1 MTNEPFAHV
10 FDEMKAYVGFGRE
23 DEVQLQA
30 FWPIV
35 EPHAERIVAHFYE
48 RAMAFPAGAAVL
60 HDDAQVRRLMAT
72 MKVWMRE
79 LLLGPHD
86 HAYFQRRERIGRR
99 HVDVGLPPRFMF
111 VAMSVMRED
120 LCGVAHDV
128 LGARARPVCEALA
141 RATELDLAIMT
152 GTFIERREERQLK
165 TLQELLVERMPVS
178 VLLLDDLLMVTAA
191 TGISHRL
198 FGDMQAI
205 GRPIADA
212 LPEALVV
219 GANLLETI
227 DRAIASGREIQIVR
241 VDVEIEGKERSFRLT
256 VVPLDHASARVLVH
270 LEELTETVQTEAR
283 MQRSEALAQLGAL
296 SAAVAHELRNP
307 LAGISGAVQVIGR
320 SLAQDDRRRPI
331 MMKVEEQI
339 QRLNA
344 MVTELLAFSRPGT
357 ARISDV
363 DLAETARGVV
373 SLIQAEHP
381 GVRFEVVGQAVG
393 RADKNFVY
401 QIVLNLVQNA
411 VQAQGEQ
418 GLVQVRVEPGRV
430 TVMDAGPGVPEELR
444 EEIFRPFFTTRTRGT
459 GLGLAICQRVAQT
472 MHATLSL
479 SDQRPLG
486 GAAFVLEMEP
496 A

>member
-10 FDEMKAYVGFGRE
+10 FDEMKAYVGFDKD
-23 DEVQLQA
+23 DEAQLQA
-30 FWPIV
+30 FWPTV
-35 EPHAERIVAHFYE
+35 EPQVDRIVTHFYE
-48 RAMAFPAGAAVL
+48 RATAFPAGAAVL
-60 HDDAQVRRLMAT
+60 HDSAQVRRLMST
-72 MKVWMRE
+72 MKVWIRE

-86 HAYFQRRERIGRR
+86 LAYFQRRERIGRR
-99 HVDVGLPPRFMF
+99 HVDVGLPARFMF

-120 LCGVAHDV
+120 LCRVAHEA
-128 LGARARPVCEALA
+128 LGARARPVCEAIG

-205 GRPIADA
+205 GRPISDA

-241 VDVEIEGKERSFRLT
+241 VDVEIDGKERSFRLT

-339 QRLNA
+339 QRLNV
-344 MVTELLAFSRPGT
+344 MVSELLAFSRPGT
-357 ARISDV
+357 AKIAEV
-363 DLAETARGVV
+363 DLLETARGVV

-381 GVRFEVVGQAVG
+381 GVRFEVVGQGTG
-393 RADKNFVY
+393 RADKNYVY

-418 GLVQVRVEPGRV
+418 GLVQVRVDPGRV
-430 TVMDAGPGVPEELR
+430 MVMDAGPGVPDDLR

-459 GLGLAICQRVAQT
+459 GLGLAICQRVAQS
-472 MHATLSL
+472 MHATLRL

-486 GAAFVLEMEP
+486 GAAFVLEVEP
-496 A
+496 S